1 MGSEMIAFCLAIFRI
16 AGLLLLAIAGVRLFN
31 WRELLGG
38 LRLIMATKTS
48 TADELQDVIQAIQDN
63 LGDANIF
70 REKVELKGAIYSD
83 TPIIAELSQKP
94 CVYVRTWYED
104 KFEETYKDE
113 EENRFK
119 IRYTSEVLA
128 DNIQA
133 QVFHI
138 EDQTGRI
145 LVNPNGAEFELT
157 QVVNRFEPNEAREK
171 IGKRRK
177 VGRQY
182 NEWILPVG
190 IQVYVF
196 GEISCSGN
204 DFVVQKPLKKEVPF
218 IITRDSEENLTR
230 EKQQKA
236 RKAKNDGL
244 ISLAIS
250 IFLLFIA
257 PKVLLLMLSYF

>member
-1 MGSEMIAFCLAIFRI
+1 MGSEMIAFFLAFFRI
-16 AGLLLLAIAGVRLFN
+16 SGLLFLAIAGVRFFN
-31 WRELLGG
+31 WRETLGG
-38 LRLIMATKTS
+38 LQTIMATKTS
-48 TADELQDVIQAIQDN
+48 TAEELQAVIQAIQDN

-70 REKVELKGAIYSD
+70 REKVELKGVIYSD

-94 CVYVRTWYED
+94 CVYARTWYED

-133 QVFHI
+133 QVFQV

-145 LVNPNGAEFELT
+145 LVNPKGAKFELT
-157 QVVNRFEPNEAREK
+157 QVVNRFEPNEVREK

-182 NEWILPVG
+182 NEWILPIGV
-190 IQVYVF
+190 QVYIF
-196 GEISCSGN
+196 GEISRSGS
-204 DFVVQKPLKKEVPF
+204 DFVVQKPLEKEEPF
-218 IITRDSEENLTR
+218 IISRDSEENLTR

-236 RKAKNDGL
+236 HKAKNGGL
-244 ISLAIS
+244 IALAIS
-250 IFLLFIA
+250 IFLFFIA
-257 PKVLLLMLSYF
+257 PKILLLMS